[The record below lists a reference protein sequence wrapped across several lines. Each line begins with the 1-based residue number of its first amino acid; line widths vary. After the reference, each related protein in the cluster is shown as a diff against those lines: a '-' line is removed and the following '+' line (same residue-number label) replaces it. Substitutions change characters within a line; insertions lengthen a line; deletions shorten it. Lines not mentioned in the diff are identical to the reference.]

1 MLGAAVDAVRRP
13 KRRLPALLERAV
25 SVAIAP
31 GDSPETIRTKS
42 LLTGALLVSL
52 PIIAISV
59 VQLVVLGAPLAGAV
73 IGIAFVANLG
83 CLFVMT
89 VWPASYP
96 GIMHLIALINIAISA
111 AEMVI
116 MGGLL
121 ESGVNSVWGLVAL
134 IGALAVFGD
143 RRANLWL
150 VFYLVVNVVA
160 AIVASR
166 VEPIESLPRANYI
179 ALFNLLAVVV
189 FVYVVLFYYVRQRAI
204 LLDQSDSLLRNVLPD
219 EVADRLKTSTATI
232 ADSFEE
238 ASILFADVAGF
249 TPMSAGM
256 NPRELVSLLDEVFS
270 AFDTM
275 VEGRGLE
282 KIKTIGDAYM
292 VASGV
297 PVSRPDHA
305 HALCHLALEMREYSD
320 NHSIQGRHLQFRMG
334 INSGPVVAGIIGR
347 HKFSYDLWGDSVNTA
362 SRMESLGTVGQI
374 QITESTLR
382 LVEDEFVCESRGVI
396 EIKGKGPMPVWYLM
410 GPREVDTLT

>member
-1 MLGAAVDAVRRP
+1 MRRM
-13 KRRLPALLERAV
+13 PALLDRAL
-25 SVAIAP
+25 SGAIAP
-31 GDSPETIRTKS
+31 GDSPETMRTKR
-42 LLTGALLVSL
+42 LLSGALLVSL
-52 PIIAISV
+52 PIIAFSV
-59 VQLVVLGAPLAGAV
+59 VQLVILGAPVAGAV
-73 IGIAFVANLG
+73 IAIAFVVNLG
-83 CLFVMT
+83 CLAVMSA
-89 VWPASYP
+89 WPAAYP
-96 GIMHLIALINIAISA
+96 GIMHVIAGINIAISA
-111 AEMVI
+111 AEIVI

-150 VFYLVVNVVA
+150 AFYLLVNVAA

-166 VEPIESLPRANYI
+166 VEPIESLPRADYI
-179 ALFNLLAVVV
+179 ALFNLLTVVI
-189 FVYVVLFYYVRQRAI
+189 FVYGVLFYYVRQRAI

-219 EVADRLKTSTATI
+219 EVADRLKTSSATI
-232 ADSFEE
+232 AESFEE

-256 NPRELVSLLDEVFS
+256 TPQELVSLLDEVFS

-305 HALCHLALEMREYSD
+305 HALCQLALEMREYSGGHD
-320 NHSIQGRHLQFRMG
+320 IQGRRLQFRMG

-374 QITESTLR
+374 QITEDTLR
-382 LVEDEFVCESRGVI
+382 LVEDQFVCESRGVI
-396 EIKGKGPMPVWYLM
+396 EIKGKGPMPVWYLI
-410 GPREVDTLT
+410 GRRGEATPNASGELA

>member
-1 MLGAAVDAVRRP
+1 M
-13 KRRLPALLERAV
+13 RRLPALLDRAL
-25 SVAIAP
+25 SGATAP
-31 GDSPETIRTKS
+31 GDSPETIRTKR

-52 PIIAISV
+52 PIIAFSV
-59 VQLVVLGAPLAGAV
+59 WQLVVLGAPGAGAV
-73 IGIAFVANLG
+73 IGIAFVTNLG
-83 CLFVMT
+83 CLVVMS

-96 GIMHLIALINIAISA
+96 GIMHVIALINIAISA
-111 AEMVI
+111 AEIVM

-134 IGALAVFGD
+134 IGAVAVFGD

-150 VFYLVVNVVA
+150 AFYVVA
-160 AIVASR
+160 NVAAAILAGR
-166 VEPIESLPRANYI
+166 VEPIESLPRPDYI
-179 ALFNLLAVVV
+179 ALFNLLAVVI
-189 FVYVVLFYYVRQRAI
+189 FVYGVLFYYVRQRAI
-204 LLDQSDSLLRNVLPD
+204 LLEQSDSLLRNVLPD

-232 ADSFEE
+232 AESFEE

-256 NPRELVSLLDEVFS
+256 TPQELVSLLDEVFS

-275 VEGRGLE
+275 VERRGLE

-297 PVSRPDHA
+297 PVTRPDHA
-305 HALCHLALEMREYSD
+305 HALCLLALEMREYCAG
-320 NHSIQGRHLQFRMG
+320 HSFQGRRLQFRMG

-374 QITESTLR
+374 QITEATLR
-382 LVEDEFVCESRGVI
+382 LIEGQFVCESRGVI
-396 EIKGKGPMPVWYLM
+396 EIKGKGPMPVWYLL
-410 GPREVDTLT
+410 GQRAGVSINDPTLNTSGE

>member
-1 MLGAAVDAVRRP
+1 
-13 KRRLPALLERAV
+13 LPVLLERAI
-25 SVAIAP
+25 SVAVAP
-31 GDSPETIRTKS
+31 GDSPETMRTKS

-52 PIIAISV
+52 PIIALSV

-83 CLFVMT
+83 CLVVMT

-111 AEMVI
+111 AEIVI
-116 MGGLL
+116 VGGLL

-134 IGALAVFGD
+134 IGTLAVFGD
-143 RRANLWL
+143 RRAHLWL
-150 VFYLVVNVVA
+150 AFYLVVNVVA

-166 VEPIESLPRANYI
+166 VDPIESLPRADYI

-189 FVYVVLFYYVRQRAI
+189 FVYGVLFYYVRQRAI

-219 EVADRLKTSTATI
+219 EVADRLKTSTTTI

-256 NPRELVSLLDEVFS
+256 TPEELVSLLDEVFS

-275 VEGRGLE
+275 VEDRGLE

-305 HALCHLALEMREYSD
+305 HALCQLALEMRDYSD
-320 NHSIQGRHLQFRMG
+320 LHSIQGRRLQFRMG

-374 QITESTLR
+374 QITEATLR
-382 LVEDEFVCESRGVI
+382 LVEDEFLCESRGVI

-410 GPREVDTLT
+410 GRRQTDTTT

>member
-1 MLGAAVDAVRRP
+1 MRRMP
-13 KRRLPALLERAV
+13 ELLDRAL
-25 SVAIAP
+25 SGAIAP
-31 GDSPETIRTKS
+31 GDGPETIRTKR
-42 LLTGALLVSL
+42 LLSGALLVSL
-52 PIIAISV
+52 PIIAFSV
-59 VQLVVLGAPLAGAV
+59 IQLVILGAPVAGAV
-73 IGIAFVANLG
+73 IAIAFVTNLA
-83 CLFVMT
+83 CLAVMS
-89 VWPASYP
+89 VRPESYP
-96 GIMHLIALINIAISA
+96 GIMHMIALINIAISA
-111 AEMVI
+111 AEIVI
-116 MGGLL
+116 VGGLL
-121 ESGVNSVWGLVAL
+121 ASGVNSVWGLVAV

-150 VFYLVVNVVA
+150 AFYLVVNVVA
-160 AIVASR
+160 VIVSSR
-166 VEPIESLPRANYI
+166 VEPIESLPNADYI

-189 FVYVVLFYYVRQRAI
+189 FVYGVLFYYVRQRAI

-219 EVADRLKTSTATI
+219 EVADRLKTSSATI
-232 ADSFEE
+232 AESFDD

-256 NPRELVSLLDEVFS
+256 TPQELVSLLDEVFS

-320 NHSIQGRHLQFRMG
+320 RHSFQGRRLQFRMG

-374 QITESTLR
+374 QITEATLR
-382 LVEDEFVCESRGVI
+382 LVEEEFICESRGVI
-396 EIKGKGPMPVWYLM
+396 EIKGKGPMPVWYLI
-410 GPREVDTLT
+410 GRRAHPTT